1 MIISVSRRTD
11 IPAFYSEWFYRRM
24 EDGFFMVRNP
34 MNPRQVSR
42 VSVSP
47 QNVESI
53 VFWTKNP
60 SDDFISNLRRLDEL
74 GYRYYFQ
81 FTVTSYARDMEKNV
95 PPKKQVIEKFQRLS
109 RQIGK
114 EKIIWRYDPVI
125 LTEKY
130 TMDYHAKYFDFL
142 AEKLHDYTEKVIISF
157 VDSYPKIQKRLGE
170 GHISELNEDQMR
182 TLALSFKETARKH
195 GLGIESCAEKID
207 LDDMGIAHG
216 HCIDGGLIN
225 RICNKEYVF
234 SRDKSQRE
242 GCGCMVSIDIGAYN
256 TCLHNCTYCYAIWNY
271 KSSDKIRPDNSS
283 PLLCSVLTADDK
295 ITDREAPKLKEK
307 NPELFP

>member
-11 IPAFYSEWFYRRM
+11 IPAFYSEWFYRRI
-24 EDGFFMVRNP
+24 EEGFFMVRNP
-34 MNPRQVSR
+34 MNAHQVSR
-42 VSVSP
+42 VCVSP
-47 QNVESI
+47 QNVECI

-60 SDDFISNLRRLDEL
+60 SDDFISNLKRLDEL
-74 GYRYYFQ
+74 GFKYYFQ
-81 FTVTSYARDMEKNV
+81 FTVTSYAQDMEKNV
-95 PPKKQVIEKFQRLS
+95 PHKKQIIEKFQRLS

-130 TMDYHAKYFDFL
+130 TMDYHKKYFAFL
-142 AEKLHDYTEKVIISF
+142 AEKLHEYTDKVIISF
-157 VDSYPKIQKRLGE
+157 VDSYPKIQKRLDDLYV
-170 GHISELNEDQMR
+170 SELNEEQMR
-182 TLALSFKETARKH
+182 NLALSFKETAQNHSLR
-195 GLGIESCAEKID
+195 IESCAEKID
-207 LDDMGIAHG
+207 LDDMGISHG
-216 HCIDGGLIN
+216 HCIDGDLIN
-225 RICNKEYVF
+225 RICGKEYIF

-242 GCGCMVSIDIGAYN
+242 GCGCVTSIDIGAYN

-271 KSSDKIRPDNSS
+271 NFPDKTKTDISS
-283 PLLCSVLTADDK
+283 PLLGSALTADDK